1 MGLTFVGIAE
11 REHTNYELIEFK
23 LSGGSYNNVS
33 LATATSPGGGLGC
46 QMGPAVQT
54 YNQNQP
60 PPYTLIANTVYKFRI
75 DFTTSDPLWHQ
86 NAYYEAQLSF
96 S

>member
-1 MGLTFVGIAE
+1 MGLTFVGNAE
-11 REHTNYELIEFK
+11 EQDTNYELIEFK

-33 LATATSPGGGLGC
+33 LATATSPGGKLGC

-54 YNQNQP
+54 YNQP

-75 DFTTSDPLWHQ
+75 DFTTNDPLYHL